1 VAKEKSPAF
10 QFYPKDWLSD
20 AEVRAMT
27 PAQRGI
33 YIDLL
38 AHLWTEQRLPLDPTK
53 LARLLGLRQINFSHH
68 YWPVLAPRFE
78 TLSLE
83 GVTYLTHKRLDEE
96 RAKQLTWR
104 EKSAAGGRKSAAGR
118 AKGGSGLVQPPLQP
132 TDQPKPN
139 SPSPSPSPE
148 DERARAL
155 TSTLPPEGINPKPK
169 PNPNI
174 VNPGDPVEL
183 VRWQFDEFVKRAT
196 PAFKA
201 DAWMRVDAWVRKVGE
216 STRAK
221 GETVT
226 APSKDWW
233 AARFAHD
240 FARSTRPKANALV
253 PDADYREW
261 YERTQLQ
268 QQKDDAA

>member
-1 VAKEKSPAF
+1 VAKEKAPAF
-10 QFYPKDWLSD
+10 QFYPRDFLGDSNVAVMTAEQVGAYWLLLC
-20 AEVRAMT
+20 
-27 PAQRGI
+27 
-33 YIDLL
+33 YCWID
-38 AHLWTEQRLPLDPTK
+38 HTLPMDRKK
-53 LARLLGLRQINFSHH
+53 LASLARIHHLHWDRVWSAIGHCFQQTDEGYIHPRL
-68 YWPVLAPRFE
+68 
-78 TLSLE
+78 
-83 GVTYLTHKRLDEE
+83 E
-96 RAKQLTWR
+96 RER
-104 EKSAAGGRKSAAGR
+104 EKQQRHSSHMSAAGARGAAKR
-118 AKGGSGLVQPPLQP
+118 W
-132 TDQPKPN
+132 PKPGHGQAIAKPQPDG
-139 SPSPSPSPE
+139 SQAIAPDSSSSSSSSSE
-148 DERARAL
+148 EKERAL
-155 TSTLPPEGINPKPK
+155 KTQLPPQGINPKPK

-201 DAWMRVDAWVRKVGE
+201 DAWARVDAWVRKVGE

-233 AARFAHD
+233 AARFARD
-240 FARSTRPKANALV
+240 FARSTQPKANALA

-261 YERTQLQ
+261 YQRTQLQ